1 MKATAL
7 IKQLQ
12 DLVAEHGDLDVDY
25 KDSIGTLV
33 KVEEEREGNFRN
45 LKPYKYFNLMESI

>member
-12 DLVAEHGDLDVDY
+12 DLVAEHGDLDVETE
-25 KDSIGTLV
+25 DSYIDIV
-33 KVEEEREGNFRN
+33 KVEEEREGSFRN
-45 LKPYKYFNLMESI
+45 LKPYKYFQLNG